1 MSPSS
6 IQPCIQS
13 VKCQI
18 EWGTEKYPKRRYV
31 ADAGTRAI
39 LVHDCAKNKG
49 YRVVLPAAVV
59 AGCNRNDVL
68 YMSLARKSDGTNVLY
83 FTYLGA
89 ARLFSIKT
97 EQLRQGLGSGA
108 VVDVGPKPE
117 DQPAIVILGNDN
129 GASLFF
135 RYKGQSNILMW
146 NTETCFKPA
155 NFLEVQKGSECR
167 LATQVMPGHK
177 RYMWTLESNFQDFI
191 TNTVGCGGA
200 SMVIHP
206 ILKESAD

>member
-1 MSPSS
+1 MESNN
-6 IQPCIQS
+6 
-13 VKCQI
+13 
-18 EWGTEKYPKRRYV
+18 RYV

-39 LVHDCAKNKG
+39 LVHDCSKNKG

-68 YMSLARKSDGTNVLY
+68 YMTLVRKSDGANILY

-108 VVDVGPKPE
+108 VIDVGPKPDE
-117 DQPAIVILGNDN
+117 QPIVLLGNDN

-155 NFLEVQKGSECR
+155 NFLEVQKGSDCR
-167 LATQVMPGHK
+167 LSTQVMPGHK
-177 RYMWTLESNFQDFI
+177 RFMWTLESNFQDYI

-206 ILKESAD
+206 IVKETDD